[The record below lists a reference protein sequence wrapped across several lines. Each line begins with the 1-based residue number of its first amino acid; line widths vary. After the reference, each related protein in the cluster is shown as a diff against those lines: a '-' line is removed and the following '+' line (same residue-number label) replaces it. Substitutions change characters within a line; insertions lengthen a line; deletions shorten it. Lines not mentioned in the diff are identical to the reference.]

1 MVSYFLIIYIPL
13 IVTFLKK
20 NKLGLK
26 IALLFLILVSGLRY
40 EFGADYVSYYS
51 IFNDIKDNNINVYIQ
66 GLEKGYVYLNK
77 IIVFFNLDFMWIFF
91 IITSLNLFLI
101 YKILIYLEVDSKDYW
116 FILFL
121 YLISINYYFY
131 HLSMLRQS
139 VAIYLFIFSLKY
151 LYEKKLYKFILIIM
165 IGVCFHKSAILL
177 LGIYPIVKY
186 LNRKRMIVL
195 LIVGLFVGVN
205 QYLTLNFLNLI
216 LNIFELEKYAH
227 YIQLV
232 ELNTGL
238 GYTLRVFICV
248 GLIILLGLRNITL
261 KEKIILKLYF
271 LYYFFAFFSIYMG
284 PTYHRF
290 LCYFDWIK
298 ILAFYFILKILF
310 KNIKSIKKYKN
321 LIVVVIILFF
331 NILFIKKYQD
341 MIEAYRGTNY
351 LNFISRYKCILFY
364 KDKYKGKRFFRE
376 DGTGN
381 VHYY

>member
-26 IALLFLILVSGLRY
+26 IALLFLILVSSLRY

-205 QYLTLNFLNLI
+205 QYLTLNFINLI
-216 LNIFELEKYAH
+216 
-227 YIQLV
+227 
-232 ELNTGL
+232 
-238 GYTLRVFICV
+238 
-248 GLIILLGLRNITL
+248 
-261 KEKIILKLYF
+261 
-271 LYYFFAFFSIYMG
+271 
-284 PTYHRF
+284 
-290 LCYFDWIK
+290 
-298 ILAFYFILKILF
+298 
-310 KNIKSIKKYKN
+310 
-321 LIVVVIILFF
+321 
-331 NILFIKKYQD
+331 
-341 MIEAYRGTNY
+341 
-351 LNFISRYKCILFY
+351 
-364 KDKYKGKRFFRE
+364 
-376 DGTGN
+376 
-381 VHYY
+381 